1 MTRASRVLGIAVAL
15 ALLGLT
21 AAAQAPE
28 RDTSPE
34 GIMKRLLTALEVNN
48 YTGFVSEG
56 DAEFEAGFTRY
67 MVETM
72 GLQLGRRMKKGYDLQ
87 LLGELKQ
94 QGCMVYL
101 WKMTYKDGL
110 DDALIKLVLRGGK
123 VAAFWIQ

>member
-1 MTRASRVLGIAVAL
+1 MTRTARALGTVVAL
-15 ALLGLT
+15 ALLCLT

-34 GIMKRLLTALEVNN
+34 GIMKRLLTALEANN

-56 DAEFEAGFTRY
+56 DAEFEAGLTKY

-72 GLQLGRRMKKGYDLQ
+72 SVQLGARMKKGYDLN

-110 DDALIKLVLRGGK
+110 DDALIKLVLRRGK
-123 VAAFWIQ
+123 VAGFWIQ